1 MMAKSVDEY
10 LNEVDYDFKGYV
22 PSEDALKFINFIQM
36 ASGDTL
42 ENKTPLVHLK
52 ICEAVFTS
60 TRNTAVLC
68 HRGLAKT
75 TLCAEWLFLYAA
87 AFGELPCIGKT
98 EFAVYIGDSIE
109 NGVKSL
115 RKNIEYRYQ
124 NSEFL
129 QKLIPNKSIK
139 YVDEDGNEDDNV
151 TAGRK
156 ITDVRLEF
164 VNLRGD
170 RFVVKLYGAK
180 ALSLDSKLY
189 TDTGEITIESCK
201 IGDKIFAADG
211 SLCKIIAKSE
221 VFHKPMYK
229 ITLADGRSIKVS
241 EDHLNSVIIR
251 SKKNNLWVEEPYTL
265 TTKEL
270 LTYPISEQ
278 LIGID
283 KNKNKY
289 FYTKSL
295 MFIENCK
302 PIQYSYKKDLLIDPY
317 TLGLLL
323 GDGTLRLRN
332 NCIRCE
338 FTSDE
343 ADLEIYKQHI
353 PYTLGTLRKDPRRNN
368 VITTTVKGLAPAL
381 REYRLYGTSYEKFVP
396 KEYFYGDINQ
406 RLSLLQGLLDTDG
419 TINKDR
425 GTIKFSTVSKQLSLD
440 VVRLVRSLGGIA
452 TIAEYINAAE
462 NTSYNVHIHL
472 NLRLFRLPRKYER
485 QRFDRKTKVAIIK
498 IEEIE
503 QEPSQCIAID
513 NAEHQFITTD
523 FIRTHNTGLRGAKE
537 YGKRPTLAIVDDI
550 ISDEDARSDTVIKT
564 IEDTIHK
571 AVKYALS
578 PVKHKVIWLG
588 TPFNAKDPLYKIV
601 ESGAWEV
608 ACYPVCEKFP
618 CTKEEFKGSWED
630 RFSYEYV
637 KDAYEE
643 AMSIG
648 KIDSFYQELMLR
660 ITSKEDL
667 LIPNSNL
674 VFFNR
679 EQVLKHKDRYNFYIT
694 TDLATSAK
702 KNADFSVISVWAY
715 SNNGDYMLVDGWCDK
730 TEVSKF
736 INKIFEFIPV
746 YNPIGVGIEVTGQQ
760 AGFISWLRDE
770 MLAKNIYFNFL
781 SSNNNGEDG
790 IRPTGDK
797 FSRFILF
804 KPRFDTKKVWI
815 ANEMKDTAWYNEFE
829 EERSKATK
837 QGFKSKHDDVLDS
850 ISMLGSFDA
859 FKPNTYG
866 TYDNEVSEITTIRNT
881 VF

>member
-1 MMAKSVDEY
+1 M
-10 LNEVDYDFKGYV
+10 
-22 PSEDALKFINFIQM
+22 
-36 ASGDTL
+36 
-42 ENKTPLVHLK
+42 
-52 ICEAVFTS
+52 
-60 TRNTAVLC
+60 
-68 HRGLAKT
+68 
-75 TLCAEWLFLYAA
+75 
-87 AFGELPCIGKT
+87 
-98 EFAVYIGDSIE
+98 
-109 NGVKSL
+109 
-115 RKNIEYRYQ
+115 
-124 NSEFL
+124 
-129 QKLIPNKSIK
+129 
-139 YVDEDGNEDDNV
+139 
-151 TAGRK
+151 
-156 ITDVRLEF
+156 
-164 VNLRGD
+164 
-170 RFVVKLYGAK
+170 KLYGAK

-189 TDTGEITIESCK
+189 TDTGELSIRDCK
-201 IGDKIFAADG
+201 VGDSIFAADG

-241 EDHLNSVIIR
+241 EDHLNSVVIR
-251 SKKNNLWVEEPYTL
+251 SKINNRWEEENRIL

-270 LTYPISEQ
+270 LEYPISIS
-278 LIGID
+278 LKGKD
-283 KNKNKY
+283 KYKQVY
-289 FYTKSL
+289 TYTKQL

-302 PIQYSYKKDLLIDPY
+302 PLEYSFKDNLLIEPY

-323 GDGTLRLRN
+323 GDGTLQLRN

-338 FTSDE
+338 FTSDKK
-343 ADLEIYKQHI
+343 DFEIYKQYI
-353 PYTLGTLRKDPRRNN
+353 PYEFGSIRYDNRSPN
-368 VITTTVKGLAPAL
+368 VLTTTIKGLTVAL
-381 REYRLYGTSYEKFVP
+381 REYKLYGNSYTKFIP
-396 KEYFYGDINQ
+396 KDYFYGSVEQ
-406 RLSLLQGLLDTDG
+406 RLALLQGLLDTDG

-425 GTIKFSTVSKQLSLD
+425 GTIKFSTVSKQLCQGVID
-440 VVRLVRSLGGIA
+440 LVRSLGGIA
-452 TIAEYINAAE
+452 TVHEFLNACK
-462 NTSYNVHIHL
+462 NTSYSVNIHI
-472 NLRLFRLPRKYER
+472 NLPVFRLPRKLER
-485 QRFDRKTKVAIIK
+485 QRFDRKTKVAITGILPS
-498 IEEIE
+498 ES
-503 QEPSQCIAID
+503 EPSQCIAID

-667 LIPNSNL
+667 LIPNSSL

-730 TEVSKF
+730 TEVSQF

>member
-1 MMAKSVDEY
+1 MAKSVDEY
-10 LNEVDYDFKGYV
+10 LNEVDYSFKDYI
-22 PSEDALKFINFIQM
+22 PSEGVLKFINFIQM

-52 ICEAVFTS
+52 MCEAVFNS

-68 HRGLAKT
+68 HRGIGKT
-75 TLCAEWLFLYAA
+75 SVFAEWLFLYAA
-87 AFGELPCIGKT
+87 AFGELPCIGKV

-151 TAGRK
+151 AAGRK

-381 REYRLYGTSYEKFVP
+381 REYKLYGTSYEKFIP

-425 GTIKFSTVSKQLSLD
+425 GTVKFSTVSKQLSLD

-452 TIAEYINAAE
+452 TIAEYTNAAK

-485 QRFDRKTKVAIIK
+485 QRFDRKTKVAIIG
-498 IEEIE
+498 IEKIE

-513 NAEHQFITTD
+513 NVEHQFITTD

-608 ACYPVCEKFP
+608 VCYPVCEKFP

-660 ITSKEDL
+660 ITSKEDV
-667 LIPNSNL
+667 LIPNSSL

-815 ANEMKDTAWYNEFE
+815 ANEMKDTEWYNEFE

>member
-1 MMAKSVDEY
+1 MAKSVDEY
-10 LNEVDYDFKGYV
+10 LNEVDYSFKDYI
-22 PSEDALKFINFIQM
+22 PSEGVLKFINFIQM

-52 ICEAVFTS
+52 MCEAVFTS

-68 HRGLAKT
+68 HRGIGKCLDINTIINTPLGRIPLENIQVGDVVYDRNLEKTRVTYISPIYTDKPCYRITLQDGSSFIATHDHKHILLKRVTGKRRLRDWQEFCLTTEELLEAGLYYNRKITERVPTGREVKWYIPTVTSPIEYPARDVILDPYTLGYFLGDGTFSSAIITCHKDDAEYIIKNIPYEVSHIHTSKRNSNVQSLRFSAIYPILKTFQEKFDFVKGNKFIPAEYKENSTEVRLALLQGLLDSDGTIDKGGYVSFCNISEQLCLDVVELVRGLGGKASISAKPTVYNTYYAVSIYLANVT
-75 TLCAEWLFLYAA
+75 TLFKLPRKQDRWVTSRKPNVERIGIASIEKVEPIKTKCIQVDSPTHSYLINDGYITHNTSVFAEWLFLYAA
-87 AFGELPCIGKT
+87 AFGELPCIGKV

-129 QKLIPNKSIK
+129 QRLIPNKSIK
-139 YVDEDGNEDDNV
+139 YVDEDGNEDDSV

-180 ALSLDSKLY
+180 
-189 TDTGEITIESCK
+189 
-201 IGDKIFAADG
+201 
-211 SLCKIIAKSE
+211 
-221 VFHKPMYK
+221 
-229 ITLADGRSIKVS
+229 
-241 EDHLNSVIIR
+241 
-251 SKKNNLWVEEPYTL
+251 
-265 TTKEL
+265 
-270 LTYPISEQ
+270 
-278 LIGID
+278 
-283 KNKNKY
+283 
-289 FYTKSL
+289 
-295 MFIENCK
+295 
-302 PIQYSYKKDLLIDPY
+302 
-317 TLGLLL
+317 
-323 GDGTLRLRN
+323 
-332 NCIRCE
+332 
-338 FTSDE
+338 
-343 ADLEIYKQHI
+343 
-353 PYTLGTLRKDPRRNN
+353 
-368 VITTTVKGLAPAL
+368 
-381 REYRLYGTSYEKFVP
+381 
-396 KEYFYGDINQ
+396 
-406 RLSLLQGLLDTDG
+406 
-419 TINKDR
+419 
-425 GTIKFSTVSKQLSLD
+425 
-440 VVRLVRSLGGIA
+440 
-452 TIAEYINAAE
+452 
-462 NTSYNVHIHL
+462 
-472 NLRLFRLPRKYER
+472 
-485 QRFDRKTKVAIIK
+485 
-498 IEEIE
+498 
-503 QEPSQCIAID
+503 
-513 NAEHQFITTD
+513 
-523 FIRTHNTGLRGAKE
+523 TGLRGAKE

-667 LIPNSNL
+667 LIPNSSL

-730 TEVSKF
+730 TEVSQF